1 MLTVLLD
8 PESEQYL
15 VEILA
20 QEKTTSSEL
29 IKLLLRERWHSLQP
43 LPTVLERMGGYPE
56 QLLEGPGNLSD
67 REVRREA
74 IAQHLQQR
82 QERQQRQGI

>member
-1 MLTVLLD
+1 MLSVVLD

-29 IKLLLRERWHSLQP
+29 IKLLLRERWRSLKPQQ
-43 LPTVLERMGGYPE
+43 TILERMGGYPE
-56 QLLEGPGNLSD
+56 QLMEGPEGLSD
-67 REVRREA
+67 RDVRRA
-74 IAQHLQQR
+74 LIHQHLHQR
-82 QERQQRQGI
+82 QEQCQQQDP

>member
-1 MLTVLLD
+1 MLSVVLD

-29 IKLLLRERWHSLQP
+29 IKLLLRDRWRSLQP
-43 LPTVLERMGGYPE
+43 MQTVLERMGGYPE
-56 QLLEGPGNLSD
+56 QLLDGSENLSD
-67 REVRREA
+67 RDVRRA
-74 IAQHLQQR
+74 SINRHLQQR
-82 QERQQRQGI
+82 RERQQSQD